1 MKTIFQEFNT
11 PKWYDSL
18 YRKLLSNMVQII
30 TPIAVACRS
39 DAASHSSWLSHC
51 FWLLTFP
58 PHRPYLLSFRSPWA
72 VWCMA
77 LLKRLFLPRVVL
89 ISNKRG
95 CGTRGGGGEASWHC
109 YSLFFFRCREL
120 HGPVLHPFRLHS
132 SSSPCF
138 SIRTE
143 ASRMH
148 RSSRV
153 SIATPV
159 FFFRFFFFLSDT
171 HGRPVDFDPQISVSR
186 DHSLARLGEV
196 TEMSVFSLLCAWER
210 EKRERKAGGRDAIS
224 GEREM
229 TGPVI

>member
-77 LLKRLFLPRVVL
+77 PLKRLFLPRVVL

-95 CGTRGGGGEASWHC
+95 CGTRGGRRAGTAT
-109 YSLFFFRCREL
+109 LFFFRCREL
-120 HGPVLHPFRLHS
+120 HGPVLRPFRLHS

-143 ASRMH
+143 ASRVH

-153 SIATPV
+153 SIATPG
-159 FFFRFFFFLSDT
+159 FFLLFFFFIWHTWPPCWLWSSDLGIKGPFT
-171 HGRPVDFDPQISVSR
+171 RSPGGGDRNVCVFPSVC
-186 DHSLARLGEV
+186 
-196 TEMSVFSLLCAWER
+196 M
-210 EKRERKAGGRDAIS
+210 RERK
-224 GEREM
+224 ERERREDEM
-229 TGPVI
+229 Q

>member
-95 CGTRGGGGEASWHC
+95 CGTRGGRRAGTAT
-109 YSLFFFRCREL
+109 LFFFRCREL
-120 HGPVLHPFRLHS
+120 HGPVLRPFRLHS

-143 ASRMH
+143 ASRVH

-153 SIATPV
+153 SIATPG
-159 FFFRFFFFLSDT
+159 FFSFFFFYLT
-171 HGRPVDFDPQISVSR
+171 HMAALLTLILRSR
-186 DHSLARLGEV
+186 YQGTIHSLAWGRWQKC
-196 TEMSVFSLLCAWER
+196 LCFPFCVHER

>member
-95 CGTRGGGGEASWHC
+95 CGTRGGGGGGELALLLS
-109 YSLFFFRCREL
+109 FFSVAENYL
-120 HGPVLHPFRLHS
+120 A
-132 SSSPCF
+132 PCF
-138 SIRTE
+138 VPF
-143 ASRMH
+143 ASTRLPL
-148 RSSRV
+148 
-153 SIATPV
+153 PV
-159 FFFRFFFFLSDT
+159 FLSVQK
-171 HGRPVDFDPQISVSR
+171 PVACTVAPA
-186 DHSLARLGEV
+186 LA
-196 TEMSVFSLLCAWER
+196 
-210 EKRERKAGGRDAIS
+210 
-224 GEREM
+224 
-229 TGPVI
+229 

>member
-1 MKTIFQEFNT
+1 MNTVTHETIFQEFNT

-77 LLKRLFLPRVVL
+77 PLKRLFLPRVVL

-95 CGTRGGGGEASWHC
+95 CGTRGGGEASWHC
-109 YSLFFFRCREL
+109 YSLFFPLQRITWPRA
-120 HGPVLHPFRLHS
+120 S
-132 SSSPCF
+132 SLSPPLVF
-138 SIRTE
+138 LSLFFYP
-143 ASRMH
+143 H
-148 RSSRV
+148 RSQSR
-153 SIATPV
+153 AP
-159 FFFRFFFFLSDT
+159 
-171 HGRPVDFDPQISVSR
+171 
-186 DHSLARLGEV
+186 
-196 TEMSVFSLLCAWER
+196 
-210 EKRERKAGGRDAIS
+210 
-224 GEREM
+224 
-229 TGPVI
+229 